1 MKQQRKGA
9 NCFETSCH
17 CPRIVIMWVGVNMSD
32 MYRDDCGRESEI
44 LSGTEAFLFQYV
56 AGLDQVGRLKLLCLK
71 TWAFAEE
78 DLG

>member
-1 MKQQRKGA
+1 
-9 NCFETSCH
+9 
-17 CPRIVIMWVGVNMSD
+17 MSD

-56 AGLDQVGRLKLLCLK
+56 AGLGQIGLPKLLCLK

-78 DLG
+78 GFG